1 MVVSALRLGGR
12 VGQRRSY
19 CMVEF
24 TSVSPCWTA
33 LAPMTMEPLGV
44 CPEPEN
50 GMVWGGSGCHS
61 PVMIFWSTSS
71 MPAVWLA
78 LLMMVKMRLCNG
90 GEARVSFSHTRAPP
104 LPFWHSL
111 VVREVVAEAAEV
123 EPGLLR
129 DEVRVLRQRRELGPQ
144 PQAGVVR
151 GPGAALHG
159 LPGRAG
165 DHPGAVDGGA
175 EEGQQPEGGQDPGDR
190 PPRHWAC
197 LGLSAAAAVVV
208 VVVQAGGE
216 L

>member
-44 CPEPEN
+44 CPEPQN

-71 MPAVWLA
+71 MAAVWLA
-78 LLMMVKMRLCNG
+78 LLRMLKMRLCNG

-123 EPGLLR
+123 EPDLLR

-159 LPGRAG
+159 LHGRAG

-197 LGLSAAAAVVV
+197 LGLSAAAAVVA
-208 VVVQAGGE
+208 VVQAG
-216 L
+216 